1 MQSARH
7 ENMRSESRREP
18 AISRDA
24 GIALRGGGRASCG
37 AGKDLRNAGRAAR
50 GTGPDSRSASRAPCR
65 ANRASRSASRTSHGK
80 DPASHILDLKNAAS
94 TAGGTRHL
102 LVLDIDDPASGGPLL
117 TAPEAQA
124 LSDLLRMAKATR
136 EKPRALAAPHI
147 LLAAAS
153 SYSAHEVV
161 RAFSQAGLPSPRVIL
176 LDAYENPAV
185 LAQADATTKLAQA
198 SLASGSRLQDA
209 IVIAATPYDLPLLSE
224 AGTAY
229 ALEGAGSACRAAA
242 DFTFPARRKGG
253 LAQALAYLC
262 CHLFS
267 SEGDRGGVVPFRPL
281 DAAERRT

>member
-7 ENMRSESRREP
+7 ENKRSESRREP

-24 GIALRGGGRASCG
+24 GLALRSKGRAS
-37 AGKDLRNAGRAAR
+37 R
-50 GTGPDSRSASRAPCR
+50 GTGHALRAADSDPRSASRA
-65 ANRASRSASRTSHGK
+65 SHGK

-94 TAGGTRHL
+94 TAGGTHHL

-117 TAPEAQA
+117 TVPEAQA
-124 LSDLLRMAKATR
+124 LSDLLRMAKAAR
-136 EKPRALAAPHI
+136 EKPRSLAAPRI

-161 RAFSQAGLPSPRVIL
+161 RAFSQAGLPSPRIIL

-253 LAQALAYLC
+253 LAQALAHLC
-262 CHLFS
+262 RNLFP
-267 SEGDRGGVVPFRPL
+267 SESNHGGVVPFRPL

>member
-7 ENMRSESRREP
+7 ENMRNGSCRGP

-24 GIALRGGGRASCG
+24 GLALRSEGRVS
-37 AGKDLRNAGRAAR
+37 R
-50 GTGPDSRSASRAPCR
+50 GTGHAPCSSSRA
-65 ANRASRSASRTSHGK
+65 SHDK
-80 DPASHILDLKNAAS
+80 DPASYILDLKNAAS
-94 TAGGTRHL
+94 TANGTRHL

-117 TAPEAQA
+117 TVPEAQA
-124 LSDLLRMAKATR
+124 LSDLLRMAKAAR

-147 LLAAAS
+147 LPAAAS

-161 RAFSQAGLPSPRVIL
+161 RAFLQAGLPSPRVIL

-209 IVIAATPYDLPLLSE
+209 IVIAATPYNLPLLSE

-253 LAQALAYLC
+253 LAQALAHLC
-262 CHLFS
+262 RNLFS
-267 SEGDRGGVVPFRPL
+267 NESDYGGIVPFHPL

>member
-1 MQSARH
+1 MQSTRH
-7 ENMRSESRREP
+7 ENMRSESCRGP

-24 GIALRGGGRASCG
+24 GLALRSGGRASRG
-37 AGKDLRNAGRAAR
+37 AGHALRAAD
-50 GTGPDSRSASRAPCR
+50 PDPRSASRA
-65 ANRASRSASRTSHGK
+65 SHGK

-94 TAGGTRHL
+94 TAGGTHHL

-117 TAPEAQA
+117 TVPEAQA
-124 LSDLLRMAKATR
+124 LSNLLRMAKATR
-136 EKPRALAAPHI
+136 EKPRSLAAPRI

-161 RAFSQAGLPSPRVIL
+161 RAFSQAGLPSPRIIL

-253 LAQALAYLC
+253 LAQALAHLC
-262 CHLFS
+262 RNLFP

-281 DAAERRT
+281 DAAEHRT

>member
-24 GIALRGGGRASCG
+24 GIALRGGGRA
-37 AGKDLRNAGRAAR
+37 AR
-50 GTGPDSRSASRAPCR
+50 GTGPASRSTSPNPHSASSDLRGADP
-65 ANRASRSASRTSHGK
+65 NPRSASRTSHGK

-94 TAGGTRHL
+94 TANGTRHL

-136 EKPRALAAPHI
+136 EKPRPLASPHI

-267 SEGDRGGVVPFRPL
+267 SEGDRGGIVPFRPL

>member
-7 ENMRSESRREP
+7 ENKRSESRREP
-18 AISRDA
+18 AISRGA
-24 GIALRGGGRASCG
+24 GLALRSKGRASRG
-37 AGKDLRNAGRAAR
+37 TSHALRAAD
-50 GTGPDSRSASRAPCR
+50 PDPRSASRA
-65 ANRASRSASRTSHGK
+65 SHGK

-94 TAGGTRHL
+94 TTNGTHHL

-117 TAPEAQA
+117 TVPEAQA
-124 LSDLLRMAKATR
+124 LSDLLRMAKEAR
-136 EKPRALAAPHI
+136 EKPHALAAPRI

-153 SYSAHEVV
+153 SYSAHEAV

-198 SLASGSRLQDA
+198 LLANGSRLQDA

-224 AGTAY
+224 VGTAY
-229 ALEGAGSACRAAA
+229 ALEGAGNACRAAA

-262 CHLFS
+262 RNLFP
-267 SEGDRGGVVPFRPL
+267 SESNHGGVVPFRPL
-281 DAAERRT
+281 DAAEHRT

>member
-7 ENMRSESRREP
+7 ENMRSENRREP
-18 AISRDA
+18 AISRGA
-24 GIALRGGGRASCG
+24 GLALRSKGRAS
-37 AGKDLRNAGRAAR
+37 R
-50 GTGPDSRSASRAPCR
+50 GTGHALRVADPDPRSASRA
-65 ANRASRSASRTSHGK
+65 SHGK

-94 TAGGTRHL
+94 TTNGTHHL

-117 TAPEAQA
+117 TVPEAQA
-124 LSDLLRMAKATR
+124 LSDLLRMAKEAR
-136 EKPRALAAPHI
+136 EKPHALAAPRI

-242 DFTFPARRKGG
+242 DFTFPTRRKGG
-253 LAQALAYLC
+253 LAQALTCLC
-262 CHLFS
+262 HNLFP
-267 SEGDRGGVVPFRPL
+267 SESNRGGVVPFRPL
-281 DAAERRT
+281 DAAEHRT

>member
-24 GIALRGGGRASCG
+24 GLALRSKGRAS
-37 AGKDLRNAGRAAR
+37 R
-50 GTGPDSRSASRAPCR
+50 GTGHALRAAGPDPRSASRA
-65 ANRASRSASRTSHGK
+65 SHGK
-80 DPASHILDLKNAAS
+80 SPASHILDLKNAAS
-94 TAGGTRHL
+94 TTNGTHHL

-117 TAPEAQA
+117 TVPEAQA
-124 LSDLLRMAKATR
+124 LSDLLRMAKEAR
-136 EKPRALAAPHI
+136 EKPHALAAPRI

-229 ALEGAGSACRAAA
+229 ALEGAGNACRAAA

-253 LAQALAYLC
+253 LAQALACLC
-262 CHLFS
+262 RNLFP
-267 SEGDRGGVVPFRPL
+267 SESNHGGVVPFRPL
-281 DAAERRT
+281 DAAEHRT

>member
-7 ENMRSESRREP
+7 ENKRSESRREP

-24 GIALRGGGRASCG
+24 GLALRSKGRAS
-37 AGKDLRNAGRAAR
+37 R
-50 GTGPDSRSASRAPCR
+50 GTGHALRAADPDSRSASRA
-65 ANRASRSASRTSHGK
+65 SHGK

-94 TAGGTRHL
+94 TANGSRHL

-117 TAPEAQA
+117 TVPEAQA
-124 LSDLLRMAKATR
+124 LSDLLRMAKEAR
-136 EKPRALAAPHI
+136 EKPRSLAAPRI

-209 IVIAATPYDLPLLSE
+209 IVIAATPYELPLLSE

-242 DFTFPARRKGG
+242 DFTFPARQKGG

-262 CHLFS
+262 HNLFP
-267 SEGDRGGVVPFRPL
+267 SESDHGGVVPFRPL
-281 DAAERRT
+281 DAAEHRT

>member
-7 ENMRSESRREP
+7 ENKRSESRREP

-24 GIALRGGGRASCG
+24 GLALRSKGRAS
-37 AGKDLRNAGRAAR
+37 R
-50 GTGPDSRSASRAPCR
+50 GTGHALRAAGSDSRSASRA
-65 ANRASRSASRTSHGK
+65 SHGK

-94 TAGGTRHL
+94 TAGGTHHL

-117 TAPEAQA
+117 TVPEAQA
-124 LSDLLRMAKATR
+124 LSDLLRMAKAAR
-136 EKPRALAAPHI
+136 EKPRSLAVPRI

-185 LAQADATTKLAQA
+185 LAQADAATKLAQA

-262 CHLFS
+262 HNLFP
-267 SEGDRGGVVPFRPL
+267 SESNHGGVVPFRPL
-281 DAAERRT
+281 DAAEHRT

>member
-7 ENMRSESRREP
+7 ENMRSESRRRP

-24 GIALRGGGRASCG
+24 GIALRGGGRASRG
-37 AGKDLRNAGRAAR
+37 AGKDLRAGPA
-50 GTGPDSRSASRAPCR
+50 SRSTSPNPHSASSDLRGADP
-65 ANRASRSASRTSHGK
+65 NPRSASRTSHGK

-94 TAGGTRHL
+94 TAGGTHHL

-117 TAPEAQA
+117 TVPEAQA
-124 LSDLLRMAKATR
+124 LSDLLRMAKAAR
-136 EKPRALAAPHI
+136 EKPRSLAAPHI

-153 SYSAHEVV
+153 SYSTHEVV

-253 LAQALAYLC
+253 LAQALAHLC
-262 CHLFS
+262 RNLFS
-267 SEGDRGGVVPFRPL
+267 NESDYGGIVHFHPL
-281 DAAERRT
+281 DAAEHRT

>member
-18 AISRDA
+18 AISRDV
-24 GIALRGGGRASCG
+24 GLALRSASRAS
-37 AGKDLRNAGRAAR
+37 R
-50 GTGPDSRSASRAPCR
+50 GTGHALRAAGPDPRSASRAPCSSS
-65 ANRASRSASRTSHGK
+65 RASHDK

-94 TAGGTRHL
+94 TANGTHHL

-117 TAPEAQA
+117 TVPEAQA
-124 LSDLLRMAKATR
+124 LSDLLRMAREAR
-136 EKPRALAAPHI
+136 EKPRPLAAPHI

-185 LAQADATTKLAQA
+185 LAQADAAKKLAQA

-209 IVIAATPYDLPLLSE
+209 VVIAATPYDLPLLSE

-253 LAQALAYLC
+253 LAQALAHLC
-262 CHLFS
+262 RNLFS
-267 SEGDRGGVVPFRPL
+267 NESDYGGIVPFRPL

>member
-7 ENMRSESRREP
+7 ENKRSESRREP

-24 GIALRGGGRASCG
+24 GLALRSKGRAS
-37 AGKDLRNAGRAAR
+37 R
-50 GTGPDSRSASRAPCR
+50 GTGHALRAADPDPRSASRA
-65 ANRASRSASRTSHGK
+65 SHGK
-80 DPASHILDLKNAAS
+80 DPAPHILDLKNAAS
-94 TAGGTRHL
+94 TAGGTHHL

-117 TAPEAQA
+117 TVPEAQA
-124 LSDLLRMAKATR
+124 LSDLLRMAKEAR
-136 EKPRALAAPHI
+136 EKPHALATPRI

-185 LAQADATTKLAQA
+185 LAQADATTKLVQA

-229 ALEGAGSACRAAA
+229 ALEGAGNACRAAA

-262 CHLFS
+262 HNLFP
-267 SEGDRGGVVPFRPL
+267 SESNHGGVVPFRPL
-281 DAAERRT
+281 DAAEHRT

>member
-7 ENMRSESRREP
+7 ENKRSESRREP

-24 GIALRGGGRASCG
+24 GLALLSKGRAS
-37 AGKDLRNAGRAAR
+37 R
-50 GTGPDSRSASRAPCR
+50 GTGHALRSADPDPRSASRA
-65 ANRASRSASRTSHGK
+65 SHGK
-80 DPASHILDLKNAAS
+80 DPASHILDLKHAPP
-94 TAGGTRHL
+94 TANGTRHL

-117 TAPEAQA
+117 TVPEAQA
-124 LSDLLRMAKATR
+124 LSDLLRMAKEAR
-136 EKPRALAAPHI
+136 EKPHALAAPRI

-161 RAFSQAGLPSPRVIL
+161 RTFSQAGLPSPRVIL

-185 LAQADATTKLAQA
+185 LAQADAATKLAQA

-229 ALEGAGSACRAAA
+229 ALEGAGNACRAAA

-262 CHLFS
+262 RNLFP
-267 SEGDRGGVVPFRPL
+267 SESNHGGVVPFRPL
-281 DAAERRT
+281 DAAEHRT

>member
-7 ENMRSESRREP
+7 ENKRSESRREP
-18 AISRDA
+18 AISRGA
-24 GIALRGGGRASCG
+24 GLALRSKGRAS
-37 AGKDLRNAGRAAR
+37 R
-50 GTGPDSRSASRAPCR
+50 GTGHALRAADPDSRSTSRA
-65 ANRASRSASRTSHGK
+65 SHGK

-94 TAGGTRHL
+94 TANGTRHL

-117 TAPEAQA
+117 TVPEAQA
-124 LSDLLRMAKATR
+124 LSDLLRMAKEAR
-136 EKPRALAAPHI
+136 EKPHALAAPRI

-161 RAFSQAGLPSPRVIL
+161 RAFSQAGLPSPRVML

-253 LAQALAYLC
+253 LAQALACLC
-262 CHLFS
+262 HNLFP
-267 SEGDRGGVVPFRPL
+267 SESNRGGVVPFRPL
-281 DAAERRT
+281 DAAEHRT

>member
-7 ENMRSESRREP
+7 ENKRSESRRGP
-18 AISRDA
+18 AISRNA
-24 GIALRGGGRASCG
+24 GLALRSKGRAS
-37 AGKDLRNAGRAAR
+37 R
-50 GTGPDSRSASRAPCR
+50 GTGHALRAAGPDP
-65 ANRASRSASRTSHGK
+65 RSASRTSHDK

-94 TAGGTRHL
+94 TAGGTHHL

-117 TAPEAQA
+117 TVPEAQA
-124 LSDLLRMAKATR
+124 LSDLLRMAKTAR
-136 EKPRALAAPHI
+136 EKPHALAAPRI

-185 LAQADATTKLAQA
+185 LAQVDAATKLAQA
-198 SLASGSRLQDA
+198 SLASSSRLQDA

-262 CHLFS
+262 HNLFP
-267 SEGDRGGVVPFRPL
+267 SESNHGGVVPFRPL
-281 DAAERRT
+281 DAAEHRT

>member
-1 MQSARH
+1 M
-7 ENMRSESRREP
+7 
-18 AISRDA
+18 
-24 GIALRGGGRASCG
+24 
-37 AGKDLRNAGRAAR
+37 
-50 GTGPDSRSASRAPCR
+50 
-65 ANRASRSASRTSHGK
+65 
-80 DPASHILDLKNAAS
+80 
-94 TAGGTRHL
+94 
-102 LVLDIDDPASGGPLL
+102 LDIDDPASGGPLL

-124 LSDLLRMAKATR
+124 LSDLLSMAKEAR
-136 EKPRALAAPHI
+136 EKPRSLAAPHI

-281 DAAERRT
+281 DATERHT

>member
-24 GIALRGGGRASCG
+24 GLALRSKGRAS
-37 AGKDLRNAGRAAR
+37 R
-50 GTGPDSRSASRAPCR
+50 GTGHTLRAAGSDPRSAS
-65 ANRASRSASRTSHGK
+65 SASHGK

-94 TAGGTRHL
+94 TAGGTHHL

-117 TAPEAQA
+117 TVPEAQA
-124 LSDLLRMAKATR
+124 LSNLLRMAKEAR
-136 EKPRALAAPHI
+136 EKPHALAAPRI

-185 LAQADATTKLAQA
+185 LAQADAATKLAQA
-198 SLASGSRLQDA
+198 SLASSSRLQDA

-224 AGTAY
+224 AGIAY

-262 CHLFS
+262 HNLFP
-267 SEGDRGGVVPFRPL
+267 SESNHGGVVPFRPL
-281 DAAERRT
+281 DAAEHRT

>member
-1 MQSARH
+1 MKRRVVVTRCRALGTRTC
-7 ENMRSESRREP
+7 EAKAAESPRF
-18 AISRDA
+18 
-24 GIALRGGGRASCG
+24 
-37 AGKDLRNAGRAAR
+37 RAAR
-50 GTGPDSRSASRAPCR
+50 VSLCAAKAALPAGTGHALRAADPDSRSASRA
-65 ANRASRSASRTSHGK
+65 SHGK

-94 TAGGTRHL
+94 TTNGTHHL

-117 TAPEAQA
+117 TVPRPRRYRTSSAW
-124 LSDLLRMAKATR
+124 RRRRAK
-136 EKPRALAAPHI
+136 PHALAAPRI

-153 SYSAHEVV
+153 SYSAHQAV

-198 SLASGSRLQDA
+198 LLANGSRLQDA

-224 AGTAY
+224 VGTAY
-229 ALEGAGSACRAAA
+229 ALEGAGNACCAAA

-262 CHLFS
+262 RNLF
-267 SEGDRGGVVPFRPL
+267 E
-281 DAAERRT
+281 

>member
-7 ENMRSESRREP
+7 ENKRSESRREP

-24 GIALRGGGRASCG
+24 GLALRSKGRAS
-37 AGKDLRNAGRAAR
+37 R
-50 GTGPDSRSASRAPCR
+50 GTGHALRAADPDSRSASRA
-65 ANRASRSASRTSHGK
+65 SHGK
-80 DPASHILDLKNAAS
+80 DPAPHILDLKHAPP
-94 TAGGTRHL
+94 TANGTHHL

-117 TAPEAQA
+117 TVPEAQA
-124 LSDLLRMAKATR
+124 LSDLLRMAKEAR
-136 EKPRALAAPHI
+136 EKPHALAAPRI

-185 LAQADATTKLAQA
+185 LAQADAATKLAQA

-229 ALEGAGSACRAAA
+229 ALEGAGNACRAAA

-262 CHLFS
+262 RNLFP

-281 DAAERRT
+281 DAAEHRT

>member
-1 MQSARH
+1 MQGARH
-7 ENMRSESRREP
+7 ENKRSESRREP

-24 GIALRGGGRASCG
+24 GLALRSKDRAS
-37 AGKDLRNAGRAAR
+37 R
-50 GTGPDSRSASRAPCR
+50 GTGHALRAADPDPRSASRA
-65 ANRASRSASRTSHGK
+65 SHGK

-94 TAGGTRHL
+94 TTNGTHHL

-117 TAPEAQA
+117 TVPEAQA
-124 LSDLLRMAKATR
+124 LSDLLRMAKEAR
-136 EKPRALAAPHI
+136 EKPHALAAHRI

-185 LAQADATTKLAQA
+185 LAQADAATKLAQA

-229 ALEGAGSACRAAA
+229 ALEGAGGACRAAA
-242 DFTFPARRKGG
+242 DSTFPARRKGG
-253 LAQALAYLC
+253 LAQALTCLC
-262 CHLFS
+262 RDLFP
-267 SEGDRGGVVPFRPL
+267 SESNHGGVVPFRPL
-281 DAAERRT
+281 DAAEHRT

>member
-7 ENMRSESRREP
+7 ENMRSESRRGP

-24 GIALRGGGRASCG
+24 GLALRSKGRAS
-37 AGKDLRNAGRAAR
+37 R
-50 GTGPDSRSASRAPCR
+50 GTGHALRAAGPDPRSTSRA
-65 ANRASRSASRTSHGK
+65 SHGK
-80 DPASHILDLKNAAS
+80 GPASHILDLKNAAS
-94 TAGGTRHL
+94 TAGGTHHL

-117 TAPEAQA
+117 TVPEAQA
-124 LSDLLRMAKATR
+124 LSDLLCMVKEAR
-136 EKPRALAAPHI
+136 EKSRALAAPRI

-198 SLASGSRLQDA
+198 SHASGSRLQDA

-229 ALEGAGSACRAAA
+229 ALEGAGNACRAAA

-262 CHLFS
+262 RNLFP
-267 SEGDRGGVVPFRPL
+267 SESNHGGVVPFRPL

>member
-18 AISRDA
+18 AISRGA
-24 GIALRGGGRASCG
+24 GLALRSKGRAS
-37 AGKDLRNAGRAAR
+37 R
-50 GTGPDSRSASRAPCR
+50 GTGHALRAADPDPRSASRA
-65 ANRASRSASRTSHGK
+65 SHGK
-80 DPASHILDLKNAAS
+80 DPASHILDLKHTPP
-94 TAGGTRHL
+94 TANDTRHL

-117 TAPEAQA
+117 TVPEAQA
-124 LSDLLRMAKATR
+124 LSDLLRMAKEAC
-136 EKPRALAAPHI
+136 EKPHALAAPRI

-229 ALEGAGSACRAAA
+229 ALEGAGNACRAAA

-262 CHLFS
+262 HNLFP
-267 SEGDRGGVVPFRPL
+267 SESNHGGVVPFRPL
-281 DAAERRT
+281 DAAEHRT

>member
-7 ENMRSESRREP
+7 ENMRNESRREP
-18 AISRDA
+18 AISRDVDL
-24 GIALRGGGRASCG
+24 AL
-37 AGKDLRNAGRAAR
+37 
-50 GTGPDSRSASRAPCR
+50 RSASRASRGTGHALR
-65 ANRASRSASRTSHGK
+65 AAGPDPRSASRALCSSSRASHDK

-94 TAGGTRHL
+94 TAGGTHHL

-117 TAPEAQA
+117 TVPEAQA

-153 SYSAHEVV
+153 SYSTHEVV

-198 SLASGSRLQDA
+198 SLASSSRLQDA

-229 ALEGAGSACRAAA
+229 ALEGAGAPAAPQQTSPFPHAGRAHE
-242 DFTFPARRKGG
+242 
-253 LAQALAYLC
+253 ALAHLC
-262 CHLFS
+262 RNLF
-267 SEGDRGGVVPFRPL
+267 FK
-281 DAAERRT
+281 

>member
-7 ENMRSESRREP
+7 ENKRSESRREP

-24 GIALRGGGRASCG
+24 GLALRSKGRAS
-37 AGKDLRNAGRAAR
+37 R
-50 GTGPDSRSASRAPCR
+50 GTGHALRSADPDPRSASRA
-65 ANRASRSASRTSHGK
+65 SHGK
-80 DPASHILDLKNAAS
+80 DPASHILDLKHAPP
-94 TAGGTRHL
+94 TANDTRHL
-102 LVLDIDDPASGGPLL
+102 LVLDIDDPASGGPFL
-117 TAPEAQA
+117 TVPEAQA
-124 LSDLLRMAKATR
+124 LSDLLRMAKEAR
-136 EKPRALAAPHI
+136 EKPHALAAPRI

-153 SYSAHEVV
+153 SYPAHEVV

-229 ALEGAGSACRAAA
+229 ALEGAGNACRAAA

-262 CHLFS
+262 HNLFP
-267 SEGDRGGVVPFRPL
+267 SESNHGGVVPFRPL
-281 DAAERRT
+281 DAAEHRT

>member
-7 ENMRSESRREP
+7 ENKRSESRREP

-24 GIALRGGGRASCG
+24 GLALRSKGRAS
-37 AGKDLRNAGRAAR
+37 R
-50 GTGPDSRSASRAPCR
+50 GTGHALRVAGPVPRSASRA
-65 ANRASRSASRTSHGK
+65 SHGK

-94 TAGGTRHL
+94 TANGTRHL

-117 TAPEAQA
+117 TVPEAQA
-124 LSDLLRMAKATR
+124 LSDLLHMAKEAR
-136 EKPRALAAPHI
+136 EKPHALAAPRI

-161 RAFSQAGLPSPRVIL
+161 RAFSQAGLPSPRVML

-253 LAQALAYLC
+253 LAQALACLC
-262 CHLFS
+262 HNLFP
-267 SEGDRGGVVPFRPL
+267 SESNRGGVVPFRPL

>member
-18 AISRDA
+18 AISRDV
-24 GIALRGGGRASCG
+24 GLAL
-37 AGKDLRNAGRAAR
+37 
-50 GTGPDSRSASRAPCR
+50 RSASRASRGTGHAFRAAGPAPCSSS
-65 ANRASRSASRTSHGK
+65 RASHDK

-94 TAGGTRHL
+94 TANGTRHL

-117 TAPEAQA
+117 TVPEAQA

-253 LAQALAYLC
+253 LAQALAHLC
-262 CHLFS
+262 RNLFS
-267 SEGDRGGVVPFRPL
+267 NESDYGGIVHFHPL
-281 DAAERRT
+281 DAAEHRT

>member
-7 ENMRSESRREP
+7 ENMRNGSCRGP
-18 AISRDA
+18 AISRYA
-24 GIALRGGGRASCG
+24 GLALRSEGRVS
-37 AGKDLRNAGRAAR
+37 R
-50 GTGPDSRSASRAPCR
+50 GTGHAPCSSSHAPCSSSRA
-65 ANRASRSASRTSHGK
+65 SHDK

-94 TAGGTRHL
+94 TANGTRHL

-117 TAPEAQA
+117 TVPEAQA
-124 LSDLLRMAKATR
+124 LSDLLRMAKEAR
-136 EKPRALAAPHI
+136 EKPRALVAPRI
-147 LLAAAS
+147 QLAAAS
-153 SYSAHEVV
+153 SYSAYEVV
-161 RAFSQAGLPSPRVIL
+161 QAFSQAGLPSPRVIL

-185 LAQADATTKLAQA
+185 VAQADATTKLAQA

-253 LAQALAYLC
+253 LAQALAHLC
-262 CHLFS
+262 RNLFS
-267 SEGDRGGVVPFRPL
+267 NESDYGGIVPFRPL

>member
-1 MQSARH
+1 
-7 ENMRSESRREP
+7 
-18 AISRDA
+18 
-24 GIALRGGGRASCG
+24 
-37 AGKDLRNAGRAAR
+37 
-50 GTGPDSRSASRAPCR
+50 
-65 ANRASRSASRTSHGK
+65 
-80 DPASHILDLKNAAS
+80 
-94 TAGGTRHL
+94 
-102 LVLDIDDPASGGPLL
+102 
-117 TAPEAQA
+117 
-124 LSDLLRMAKATR
+124 MAKAAR
-136 EKPRALAAPHI
+136 EKPRSLAAPRI

-161 RAFSQAGLPSPRVIL
+161 RAFSQAGLPSPRVML

-229 ALEGAGSACRAAA
+229 ALEGAGNACRAAA

-262 CHLFS
+262 HNLFP
-267 SEGDRGGVVPFRPL
+267 SESNHGGVVPFRPL
-281 DAAERRT
+281 DAAEHRT